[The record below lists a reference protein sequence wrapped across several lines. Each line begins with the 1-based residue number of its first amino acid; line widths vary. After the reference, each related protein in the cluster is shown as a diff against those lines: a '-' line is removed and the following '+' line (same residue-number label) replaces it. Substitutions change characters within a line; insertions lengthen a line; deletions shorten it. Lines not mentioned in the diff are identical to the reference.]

1 MASVQ
6 VFSLEHP
13 AEGAGHSHGEG
24 VALVSAFL
32 PMNRLPYL
40 FDKEIIL
47 ALTPLWCC
55 SQVKWYM
62 KVLCWQVR

>member
-47 ALTPLWCC
+47 ALTPLWC
-55 SQVKWYM
+55 
-62 KVLCWQVR
+62 